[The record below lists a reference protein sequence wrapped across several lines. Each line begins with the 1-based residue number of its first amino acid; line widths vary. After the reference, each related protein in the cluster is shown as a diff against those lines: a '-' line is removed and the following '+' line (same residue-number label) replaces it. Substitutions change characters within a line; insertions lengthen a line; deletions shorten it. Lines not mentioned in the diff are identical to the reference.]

1 MITVATRVELDA
13 LLPDAVPYGDLTTD
27 ALGIGDVRPIIA
39 AAGGINAGNAP
50 AYAASGADVLVTSSP
65 YTARPRD
72 VQVEIAR
79 A

>member
-39 AAGGINAGNAP
+39 AAGGINA
-50 AYAASGADVLVTSSP
+50 
-65 YTARPRD
+65 
-72 VQVEIAR
+72 
-79 A
+79 